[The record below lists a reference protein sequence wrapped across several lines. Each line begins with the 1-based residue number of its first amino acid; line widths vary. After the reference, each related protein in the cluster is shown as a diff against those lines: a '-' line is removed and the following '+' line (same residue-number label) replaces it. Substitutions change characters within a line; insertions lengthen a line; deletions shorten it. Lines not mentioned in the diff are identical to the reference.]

1 MRLPTMTFRR
11 PLSSVLLC
19 SLALASGA
27 TQAQVPTA
35 PPVGRSSSAPIASQA
50 PSVTPP
56 SAERSLDDWL
66 MRWSEASRRRAYQG
80 TFVVSAGG
88 GAWSSAR
95 IWHVCDGDQQ
105 LERVESLNGAQRF
118 TYRHNDQ
125 VVTFWPESKLART
138 EKRDSVSLFPGML
151 SSLLKSG
158 DNSIPEFYSV
168 RMVGRERIAGFE
180 ADVVQL
186 RPRDALRYGYRVWSE
201 QKTGLAIKLQTLDA
215 EGRVLEQS
223 AFSELQIDAP
233 VKLSQLAQQMNH
245 TEGYR
250 VEKTEMIKTTAAAE
264 GWALKVPVPGFKPLS
279 CLKRQTSAT
288 PSGGDSTLQWIFSD
302 GLASVSLFIETF
314 DRTRH
319 SQEGLMALGATQTLT
334 RKWLDKNGGAW
345 WLTVVGEVPPQTLQ
359 AFAQGLER
367 RP

>member
-11 PLSSVLLC
+11 SFSSVLLC
-19 SLALASGA
+19 ALVVASGGA
-27 TQAQVPTA
+27 QAQVPAATSS
-35 PPVGRSSSAPIASQA
+35 GRSSPAPAAAQTATS
-50 PSVTPP
+50 P

-80 TFVVSAGG
+80 TFVVSAGSG
-88 GAWSSAR
+88 VWSSAR

-105 LERVESLNGAQRF
+105 LERVESLSGAQRF
-118 TYRHNDQ
+118 TYRRNDQ
-125 VVTFWPESKLART
+125 VITFWPESKLART

-158 DNSIPEFYSV
+158 DNTIPEFYSV
-168 RMVGRERIAGFE
+168 RVVGHERIAGFE

-201 QKTGLAIKLQTLDA
+201 QKTGLAIKLQTLDT

-264 GWALKVPVPGFKPLS
+264 GWALKAPVPGFKPLS
-279 CLKRQTSAT
+279 CLKRQTSAS
-288 PSGGDSTLQWIFSD
+288 PSGGDTTLQWIFSD

-314 DRTRH
+314 DRARH

-334 RKWLDKNGGAW
+334 RKWLDKNGGVW
-345 WLTVVGEVPPQTLQ
+345 WLTIVGEVPPQTLQ